1 MAIPRMRRKNEPN
14 AEAQS
19 LDQRLAAAEAAQA
32 RRESGDSHRAMAQGY
47 RFISE
52 VVGGVLM
59 GAGAGWLA
67 DRFITPAPL
76 GLVIGLLAGSGLSI
90 FVAVRT
96 AARTTKE
103 AAEKAGPLPSVPDDK
118 DED

>member
-1 MAIPRMRRKNEPN
+1 MRRKNEPN

-19 LDQRLAAAEAAQA
+19 LDQRLAAAEAARA
-32 RRESGDSHRAMAQGY
+32 RHESGDAHRAMAQGY
-47 RFISE
+47 RFLSE

-59 GAGAGWLA
+59 GAGLGWLA

-96 AARTTKE
+96 AARTTRD
-103 AAEKAGPLPSVPDDK
+103 ATAKAGPQAPASV
-118 DED
+118 DEDEDLRT

>member
-1 MAIPRMRRKNEPN
+1 MAIPRMRRNKESN
-14 AEAQS
+14 AEAKS

-32 RRESGDSHRAMAQGY
+32 RRVSGDSHRGLAQGY
-47 RFISE
+47 RFLSE

-59 GAGAGWLA
+59 GAGVGWLS
-67 DRFITPAPL
+67 DRFITPTPL

-96 AARTTKE
+96 AARTQKNE
-103 AAEKAGPLPSVPDDK
+103 SAKIGPLPGVSDD

>member
-14 AEAQS
+14 AEARS
-19 LDQRLAAAEAAQA
+19 LAERLAAAEAAQA
-32 RRESGDSHRAMAQGY
+32 RRASGDSHRAMAQGY
-47 RFISE
+47 RFLSE

-59 GAGAGWLA
+59 GAGSGWLA

-76 GLVIGLLAGSGLSI
+76 GLVIGLFAGAGLSI

-96 AARTTKE
+96 AARTQKEE
-103 AAEKAGPLPSVPDDK
+103 AAKAGPLPSVPDD
-118 DED
+118 ED

>member
-1 MAIPRMRRKNEPN
+1 MRRKNEPN

-32 RRESGDSHRAMAQGY
+32 RRESGDAHRAMAQGY
-47 RFISE
+47 RFLGE

-59 GAGAGWLA
+59 GAGFGWLV
-67 DRFITPAPL
+67 DRFAGTEPF
-76 GLVIGLLAGSGLSI
+76 GLVIGLLAGTGISI
-90 FVAVRT
+90 FAAVRT
-96 AARTTKE
+96 AARTQKS
-103 AAEKAGPLPSVPDDK
+103 ALEKAGLQPSVPDTE

>member
-1 MAIPRMRRKNEPN
+1 MAIPRMRRKNEPT
-14 AEAQS
+14 AEAKS
-19 LDQRLAAAEAAQA
+19 LDERLAAAEAVQA
-32 RRESGDSHRAMAQGY
+32 RRASGDSHRAMAQGY
-47 RFISE
+47 RFLSE

-59 GAGAGWLA
+59 GAGLGWLA

-103 AAEKAGPLPSVPDDK
+103 ATEKAGPLPSAP
-118 DED
+118 DEDED

>member
-1 MAIPRMRRKNEPN
+1 MPRNNEPN
-14 AEAQS
+14 AEATS

-32 RRESGDSHRAMAQGY
+32 RRASGESHRAMAQGY
-47 RFISE
+47 RFLGE
-52 VVGGVLM
+52 VVGGVFM
-59 GAGAGWLA
+59 GAALGWLA
-67 DRFITPAPL
+67 DRFITPEPL

-96 AARTTKE
+96 AARTTNS
-103 AAEKAGPLPSVPDDK
+103 AAETAGPKPGVPTD